1 MLEGS
6 TSLGGMLR
14 GAEVAGVT
22 VDVGAEAM
30 LNRRPEGVALAQELG
45 LEVVHPAVAES
56 YVWLGDR
63 LLRLPRTLMGVP
75 LDPDQPETAAVLTDS
90 GLARLRAERALPAS
104 RLTADVSVGEL
115 VAERCGREV
124 VDRLVE
130 PLLGGVYAGHADLI
144 SARAA
149 LPRLV
154 EYFSRGSILAQAGTI
169 PTTYAVPVF
178 AGIPGG
184 MARLPSA
191 LVDSGRFAVRT
202 AAVVRE
208 LRAVAP
214 AVDGARFEL
223 VVGSAAAPETLRAR
237 AVVLATPAAP
247 TARLLTGVAPEAPGS
262 WPGSSRRRWRWSRS
276 PSAPTSCPTSPD
288 RGCSSRRARA
298 GRSRRRRSPSRSGT
312 GCARRAVAAPTAV
325 TCCSCG
331 PRWAAT
337 ARRRRSSA
345 PTRSW

>member
-1 MLEGS
+1 M
-6 TSLGGMLR
+6 
-14 GAEVAGVT
+14 
-22 VDVGAEAM
+22 
-30 LNRRPEGVALAQELG
+30 
-45 LEVVHPAVAES
+45 AES

-223 VVGSAAAPETLRAR
+223 VVGSAAAPDA
-237 AVVLATPAAP
+237 
-247 TARLLTGVAPEAPGS
+247 
-262 WPGSSRRRWRWSRS
+262 
-276 PSAPTSCPTSPD
+276 
-288 RGCSSRRARA
+288 ARA
-298 GRSRRRRSPSRSGT
+298 GRRPGHSGGADGSAADRGRPGGRPEAGRDRVGVGGGGHARLPRRRAARPPRIGAARPAERGPADQGVDVLLREVGLGARGGPWPRRRR
-312 GCARRAVAAPTAV
+312 
-325 TCCSCG
+325 
-331 PRWAAT
+331 
-337 ARRRRSSA
+337 
-345 PTRSW
+345 